1 MIQSIIFQS
10 SKRATLIASFV
21 FALCL
26 NSCQDYLDVE
36 PKTSL
41 VEENAYKTVTDADA
55 AVFGLYGKFVGLADK
70 YVILNE
76 MRADLMTTTTNS
88 STFLKQLSEHN
99 VSQDNPYIS
108 PKPFYEVINN
118 CNDILKNFDIMLA
131 ENRFTQDQYNQ
142 RYADVGCIRSWVYL
156 QLGIHFGSV
165 PYITEPISTL
175 EEAKNANKYP
185 RIPFSELL
193 DKLILFSESL
203 EYKKPYNAQ
212 STMVTNVDGYST
224 AKFFINK
231 ECLLGDLHL
240 WKGNYTKAASYYK
253 NVMETASTSSNDT
266 ERYESYRI
274 SIFVDGNNPNNN
286 YFVRYAQSE
295 NASSLINGNTSG
307 WRSMFSRT
315 RDALWNQEWI
325 WSIPFTDKLSWN
337 NPFIK
342 FFSKSKGDYL
352 AKPSQSSIDLWNSNK
367 QAAFPY
373 DARGSKLTYL
383 MEGNDPVIMKY
394 QYKSDAN
401 LTGPANNGDWFL
413 YRTVKL
419 HLRYAEAANR
429 DNKHRIASAILN
441 NGFQVEYN
449 RGNVSNTSGNV
460 TNIMQTKEPYPY
472 DFDARQGDFPR
483 FRADWHRNGG
493 IRRRANL
500 PAAPVVG
507 DSLISI
513 ENNLINEA
521 ALDLAYEGNRW
532 EDLVRVALHRNQP
545 EFLADK
551 IFDKLSKDGNP
562 NAAAVRT
569 KLLNVNNWYLPFN
582 WE

>member
-10 SKRATLIASFV
+10 SKRIALAASSLVFV
-21 FALCL
+21 LCL

-36 PKTSL
+36 PKTTL
-41 VEENAYKTVTDADA
+41 TEENAYKTITDADA
-55 AVFGLYGKFVGLADK
+55 AVFGLYGKFIGLADK

-76 MRADLMTTTTNS
+76 MRADLMTTTVNS

-131 ENRFTQDQYNQ
+131 EKRFTQDEYNQ

-156 QLGIHFGSV
+156 QLGIHFGQV

-175 EEAKNANKYP
+175 EDAKNSTKYP
-185 RIPFSELL
+185 RISFSNLL
-193 DKLILFSESL
+193 DKLILFSEGL
-203 EYKKPYNAQ
+203 EYKKPYNTQ
-212 STMVTNVDGYST
+212 STMVTTVDGYYT
-224 AKFFINK
+224 AKFFVNK

-253 NVMETASTSSNDT
+253 NVMETASTSSSDT

-274 SIFVDGNNPNNN
+274 SLFAGSGNND
-286 YFVRYAQSE
+286 FLVRYSQAD
-295 NASSLINGNTSG
+295 NASSLINGNTVG
-307 WRSMFSRT
+307 WRSMYSRT
-315 RDALWNQEWI
+315 RDAVWNTEWI
-325 WSIPFTDKLSWN
+325 WSIPYTDKLSWN
-337 NPFIK
+337 NPFIN
-342 FFSKSKGDYL
+342 FFSKSKGSYL
-352 AKPSQSSIDLWNSNK
+352 AKPSQSAIDLWNNNK
-367 QAAFPY
+367 QTAIPY

-383 MEGNDPVIMKY
+383 MEGTDPVIMKY
-394 QYKSDAN
+394 QYKSDAS
-401 LTGPANNGDWFL
+401 LTGPANNGDWML
-413 YRTVKL
+413 YRSVKL

-429 DNKHRIASAILN
+429 DNKHRIASALLN
-441 NGFQVEYN
+441 NGFQSEYN
-449 RGNVSNTSGNV
+449 RGGVSNTSGNV
-460 TNIMQTKEPYPY
+460 SNIMQTKEPYPY

-483 FRADWHRNGG
+483 FRANWHRNGG

-500 PAAPVVG
+500 PPAPVVG
-507 DSLISI
+507 DSLTSI

-551 IFDKLSKDGNP
+551 IFDKLSKEGNP
-562 NAAAVRT
+562 NASAVRS
-569 KLLNVNNWYLPFN
+569 KLMSVNNWYLPFI
-582 WE
+582 W